1 MATPKKKT
9 GRPLNVETPE
19 ELWQLYIDYQK
30 KKTGR
35 PLNVETPEEL
45 WQLYIDYQKWCEDNP
60 IKIQD
65 FVGKDGDEVE
75 RKKIRPLTIEGYK
88 NYCYRLVGNVEQY
101 LGNMEGRY
109 PQFVDICTRI
119 KEEIRQHQLEG
130 GLTGLY
136 NPSITAR
143 INNLKEQVE
152 QSGSVKILN
161 IDPID

>member
-19 ELWQLYIDYQK
+19 ELWQLY
-30 KKTGR
+30 
-35 PLNVETPEEL
+35 LNYK
-45 WQLYIDYQKWCEDNP
+45 QWCEDNP

-65 FVGKDGDEVE
+65 FVGKDGDEVI

-88 NYCYRLVGNVEQY
+88 NYCYGIVGNVEQY
-101 LGNMEGRY
+101 LNNLEQRY
-109 PQFVDICTRI
+109 PQFVSICTRI